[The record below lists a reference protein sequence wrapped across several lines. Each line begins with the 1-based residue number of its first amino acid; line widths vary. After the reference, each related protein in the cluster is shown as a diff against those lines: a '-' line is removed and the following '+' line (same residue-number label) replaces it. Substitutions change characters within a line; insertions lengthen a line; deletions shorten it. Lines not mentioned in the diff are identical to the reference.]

1 MINSAE
7 EFILLRKSETRD
19 EYIRA
24 ASEDASDLVW
34 IDVIS
39 RFPEMREWVA
49 YNKTVPLNILEI
61 LARDENESVR
71 AAVAMKR
78 KLSPEL
84 FDLLSRDSSEEVRH
98 RIVCNKKS
106 PIYILKTLTND
117 PIMFV
122 REAALK
128 HVEN

>member
-19 EYIRA
+19 EYIQA

-98 RIVCNKKS
+98 RIACNKKS

-117 PIMFV
+117 PIMFA

-128 HVEN
+128 NVEN

>member
-7 EFILLRKSETRD
+7 EFILLRNSETRD

-24 ASEDASDLVW
+24 ASEDVSDLVW

-98 RIVCNKKS
+98 RIACNKKS

>member
-7 EFILLRKSETRD
+7 EFILLRNSETRD

-34 IDVIS
+34 IDIIS

-84 FDLLSRDSSEEVRH
+84 FDLLSRDNSEEVRH
-98 RIVCNKKS
+98 RIACNKKS
-106 PIYILKTLTND
+106 PIYILKILAND

-128 HVEN
+128 HVES

>member
-1 MINSAE
+1 MIKSAE
-7 EFILLRKSETRD
+7 EFILLRNSETRD
-19 EYIRA
+19 EYMRA
-24 ASEDASDLVW
+24 AYENASDLVW
-34 IDVIS
+34 IEVIS

-49 YNKTVPLNILEI
+49 YNKTVPLNILEA

-71 AAVAMKR
+71 ATVAMKR

-84 FDLLSRDSSEEVRH
+84 FDLLSRDNSEEVRH
-98 RIVCNKKS
+98 RIACNIKT
-106 PIYILKTLTND
+106 PIYILKMLTND

-128 HVEN
+128 RVVN

>member
-7 EFILLRKSETRD
+7 EFILLRNSETRD

-98 RIVCNKKS
+98 RIACNKKS

-117 PIMFV
+117 PIMFI

>member
-7 EFILLRKSETRD
+7 EFILLRNSEKRD

-71 AAVAMKR
+71 AAVAMIEK
-78 KLSPEL
+78 
-84 FDLLSRDSSEEVRH
+84 
-98 RIVCNKKS
+98 
-106 PIYILKTLTND
+106 
-117 PIMFV
+117 
-122 REAALK
+122 A
-128 HVEN
+128 

>member
-7 EFILLRKSETRD
+7 EFILLRNSETRD

-24 ASEDASDLVW
+24 AYEDASDLVW

-71 AAVAMKR
+71 AAVAIKR

-84 FDLLSRDSSEEVRH
+84 FDLLYRDSSEEVRH
-98 RIVCNKKS
+98 RIACNKKT
-106 PIYILKTLTND
+106 PIYILKMLTND

-128 HVEN
+128 RVEN

>member
-7 EFILLRKSETRD
+7 EFILLRNSETRD
-19 EYIRA
+19 EYMRSA
-24 ASEDASDLVW
+24 YENASDVVW
-34 IDVIS
+34 IEVIS

-49 YNKTVPLNILEI
+49 YNKTVPLNILET

-71 AAVAMKR
+71 ATVAMKR

-84 FDLLSRDSSEEVRH
+84 FDLLSRDKSEEVRH
-98 RIVCNKKS
+98 RIACNKKT
-106 PIYILKTLTND
+106 PIYILKILTND

-128 HVEN
+128 RVVN